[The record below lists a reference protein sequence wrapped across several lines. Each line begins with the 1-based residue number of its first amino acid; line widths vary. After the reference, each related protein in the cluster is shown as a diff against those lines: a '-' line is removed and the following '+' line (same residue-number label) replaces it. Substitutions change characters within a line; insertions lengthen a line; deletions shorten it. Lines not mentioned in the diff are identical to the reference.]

1 MTSEAQACSRT
12 LGEEESIWFKIS
24 PFINADEPITI
35 LMRLSDR
42 YGDCIPANCFGAHAG
57 IHKAC
62 PITLKGLHDRK
73 GVELVI

>member
-12 LGEEESIWFKIS
+12 LGEEESIWFKIH

-42 YGDCIPANCFGAHAG
+42 YGNCIPRIVSELTLAFTKHAPS
-57 IHKAC
+57 H
-62 PITLKGLHDRK
+62 
-73 GVELVI
+73 